1 MSEAFSL
8 SYFNKTL
15 LHKSSEQ
22 SRLVSG
28 SGLNSSPLEAKKPS
42 IFHGSATTFQ
52 YLMVYVVFCGLISM
66 KEVDEQMFNVQNKAR
81 SYSLEWIPNNV
92 KMAICNIPP
101 HGLKMVVTFTG
112 NSTTIQKLLS
122 TSQSSSL
129 LCSSGRPSSTG
140 T

>member
-1 MSEAFSL
+1 
-8 SYFNKTL
+8 
-15 LHKSSEQ
+15 
-22 SRLVSG
+22 
-28 SGLNSSPLEAKKPS
+28 
-42 IFHGSATTFQ
+42 
-52 YLMVYVVFCGLISM
+52 MVYVVFCGLISM

-92 KMAICNIPP
+92 KMAFCNIPP

-129 LCSSGRPSSTG
+129 PCSSGRPSSTG